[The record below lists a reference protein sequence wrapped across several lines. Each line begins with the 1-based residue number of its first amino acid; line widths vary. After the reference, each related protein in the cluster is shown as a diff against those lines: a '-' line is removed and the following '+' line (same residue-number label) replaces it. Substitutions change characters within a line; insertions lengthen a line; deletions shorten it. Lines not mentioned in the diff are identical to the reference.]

1 MKRLFAVIRSRGPG
15 WDPSRPLE
23 GQRDWQGHAVFMN
36 GLKAEGVVVLGGPLE
51 GPPEVRLI
59 IRAQDE
65 AEIRARL
72 AADPWS
78 ASGLL
83 RIDRAV
89 PWTLRL
95 GSLGGPGGEGTPG
108 GGAVPRGGVGG

>member
-36 GLKAEGVVVLGGPLE
+36 GLEAEGFVVLGGPLE
-51 GPPEVRLI
+51 GTPEVLLI

-78 ASGLL
+78 SDLL
-83 RIDRAV
+83 RVDRAV

-95 GSLGGPGGEGTPG
+95 GSLEDPKG
-108 GGAVPRGGVGG
+108 

>member
-36 GLKAEGVVVLGGPLE
+36 GLEVEGFVVLGGPLE
-51 GPPEVRLI
+51 GTPEVLLI

-95 GSLGGPGGEGTPG
+95 GSLED
-108 GGAVPRGGVGG
+108 PRG

>member
-1 MKRLFAVIRSRGPG
+1 MKRLFAVVRSRGPG

-23 GQRDWQGHAVFMN
+23 GQREWQAHAVFMN
-36 GLKAEGVVVLGGPLE
+36 GLAAEGFVVLGGPLE
-51 GPPEVRLI
+51 ETPDVLLI

-78 ASGLL
+78 ASELL
-83 RIDRAV
+83 RVDRAV

-95 GSLGGPGGEGTPG
+95 GSLEDPKE
-108 GGAVPRGGVGG
+108 

>member
-1 MKRLFAVIRSRGPG
+1 MKRLFAVIPSRGHG

-23 GQRDWQGHAVFMN
+23 GQPDWQGHAAFMN
-36 GLKAEGVVVLGGPLE
+36 GLEAEGFVVLGGPLE
-51 GPPEVRLI
+51 GTPEVLLI

-78 ASGLL
+78 ATDLL
-83 RIDRAV
+83 RVDRAV

-95 GSLGGPGGEGTPG
+95 GSLEDPKG
-108 GGAVPRGGVGG
+108 

>member
-1 MKRLFAVIRSRGPG
+1 MKGLFAVIRSRGPR

-23 GQRDWQGHAVFMN
+23 RQPDWRGHAVFMN
-36 GLKAEGVVVLGGPLE
+36 GLKAEWFVVLGSPLE
-51 GPPEVRLI
+51 GTPEVLLI
-59 IRAQDE
+59 IRAEDE

-78 ASGLL
+78 ASDLL
-83 RIDRAV
+83 RVDRAV

-95 GSLGGPGGEGTPG
+95 GSLEDPKG
-108 GGAVPRGGVGG
+108 